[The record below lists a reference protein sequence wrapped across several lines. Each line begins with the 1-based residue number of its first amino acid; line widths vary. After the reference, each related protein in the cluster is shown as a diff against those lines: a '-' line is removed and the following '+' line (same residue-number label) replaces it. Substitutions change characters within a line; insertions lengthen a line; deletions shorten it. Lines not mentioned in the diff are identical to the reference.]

1 MFCMVVSDADAAG
14 HAALESITMH
24 EAIWPLVKEMTANQ
38 PRLVS
43 GTLSYQQHDPDRTGP
58 EVENLNPGGLHCAR
72 EGRAWGTRYAVAS
85 DQQGAQGNQD
95 GEGKIF
101 CAPLVVFF
109 YLTDVHPGDGGLIVL
124 PVPPL
129 PRPPICCP
137 LAAARG
143 QLSKLTYSA
152 LRRAHTGPTFNGRR
166 VF

>member
-1 MFCMVVSDADAAG
+1 
-14 HAALESITMH
+14 MH

-109 YLTDVHPGDGGLIVL
+109 YLTDVNPGDGGLIVL
-124 PVPPL
+124 PVPSPL
-129 PRPPICCP
+129 PPPALP
-137 LAAARG
+137 STALLPG
-143 QLSKLTYSA
+143 QLLISELTQRCA
-152 LRRAHTGPTFNGRR
+152 GLT
-166 VF
+166 

>member
-1 MFCMVVSDADAAG
+1 
-14 HAALESITMH
+14 MH

-58 EVENLNPGGLHCAR
+58 EVENVNPGGLHCAR
-72 EGRAWGTRYAVAS
+72 EGRAWGTRYAVGS

-109 YLTDVHPGDGGLIVL
+109 YLTDVNPGDGGLIVL
-124 PVPPL
+124 PVPSAL
-129 PRPPICCP
+129 PPPALP
-137 LAAARG
+137 STALLPG
-143 QLSKLTYSA
+143 QLLISELTQRCA
-152 LRRAHTGPTFNGRR
+152 GLT
-166 VF
+166 

>member
-1 MFCMVVSDADAAG
+1 
-14 HAALESITMH
+14 MH

-109 YLTDVHPGDGGLIVL
+109 YLTDVGSRTRADGG
-124 PVPPL
+124 PAP
-129 PRPPICCP
+129 
-137 LAAARG
+137 AASVG
-143 QLSKLTYSA
+143 GFSA
-152 LRRAHTGPTFNGRR
+152 QGIS
-166 VF
+166 